1 MPARNSEQAM
11 AHLVVCTERMLRCA
25 DEGDWAAL
33 ELLAQERL
41 ECMSACLGPDHGAEP
56 SESGSEAIAALL
68 VLNDRLVQRVAAARS
83 AVMDEIASLRHG
95 RGSRDSYSEIQ
106 ELRG

>member
-1 MPARNSEQAM
+1 M

-25 DEGDWAAL
+25 DEGDWTAL
-33 ELLAQERL
+33 ELLAQERS
-41 ECMSACLGPDHGAEP
+41 ESMSACFGPGNGTEP
-56 SESGSEAIAALL
+56 SEAGTESIAALL

-106 ELRG
+106 GLRG